1 MVLILSLRKVLV
13 GMSKIIKP
21 KGRRSIPDELMQ
33 FGRHLV
39 YSEGT
44 KTEPNYVESI
54 KDEIATK
61 YKCDINAIEII
72 IGNKDK

>member
-1 MVLILSLRKVLV
+1 
-13 GMSKIIKP
+13 MSKIIKP

-72 IGNKDK
+72 IGNKDKSYNTKR